1 MFGRQVKCPVIQCIW
16 DFLSNFRAF
25 FLVKKK
31 INCITEIMVN
41 NFLTTLVVGG
51 TIVVALGILFTL
63 RAIMV
68 ALINGEDEES
78 LSSQARDGFSR
89 VPVVFFWRRRDY

>member
-1 MFGRQVKCPVIQCIW
+1 
-16 DFLSNFRAF
+16 
-25 FLVKKK
+25 
-31 INCITEIMVN
+31 MVN

-68 ALINGEDEES
+68 ALINGEDEDS